1 MVSSSD
7 EEDAGDMKTTLT
19 ETETDPE
26 EDEKHVP
33 KRTYQL
39 REKRTSVPLN
49 QRTVSFDSFQ
59 YFHILQS
66 F

>member
-7 EEDAGDMKTTLT
+7 EDDA
-19 ETETDPE
+19 ETEHDPE
-26 EDEKHVP
+26 EDKEHVP
-33 KRTYQL
+33 KRPYQL
-39 REKRTSVPLN
+39 REKGVSVTLN
-49 QRTVSFDSFQ
+49 QQTVSFDSFQ

>member
-7 EEDAGDMKTTLT
+7 EDDTGDMKTTLT
-19 ETETDPE
+19 ETVPDPDE
-26 EDEKHVP
+26 EHVP

-39 REKRTSVPLN
+39 REKRASVPLN
-49 QRTVSFDSFQ
+49 QQMVSFDSFQ
-59 YFHILQS
+59 YFHIVQS